1 MAGIAFILPH
11 LKSYWPGDIREDRA
25 AVRAGRKIWHA
36 AAMSVSCQ
44 ITTAPL
50 AWYHFGT
57 FPIHFLLTNLMAIP
71 LTGIIIPAILV
82 TLILNCLEICPH
94 VVVKTTEALI
104 MTLTRALDIISSM

>member
-1 MAGIAFILPH
+1 
-11 LKSYWPGDIREDRA
+11 
-25 AVRAGRKIWHA
+25 
-36 AAMSVSCQ
+36 MSVSCQ

-57 FPIHFLLTNLMAIP
+57 FPMHFLLTNLIAIP

-82 TLILNCLEICPH
+82 TIILNCLGICPH